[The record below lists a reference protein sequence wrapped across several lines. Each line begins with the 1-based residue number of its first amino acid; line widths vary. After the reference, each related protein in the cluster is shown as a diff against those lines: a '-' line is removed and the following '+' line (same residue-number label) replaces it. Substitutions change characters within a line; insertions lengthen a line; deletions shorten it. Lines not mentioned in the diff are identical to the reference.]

1 MEKERKH
8 GKKVILASG
17 SPRRKELLEQVGVE
31 FEQRVSGKEERYT
44 ATEPKEIVKELALMK
59 AENVASDIEA
69 EKGLL
74 IDTVVIGADTIVVL
88 DGQILGKPRN
98 EEHAFEMLQNLQG
111 RSHEVYTGVAIIDFI
126 LNCDNIDKLIEV
138 LDKVYI
144 KTDNKEGKKEVIS
157 HAVETKVHVHE
168 MSEKEIREYVA
179 TKDPMDKAGGYGIQ
193 GVFAAYIDGI
203 EGDYYNVV
211 GLPVS
216 YVYQQLK
223 EICLMC

>member
-1 MEKERKH
+1 MA
-8 GKKVILASG
+8 KKVILASG

-111 RSHEVYTGVAIIDFI
+111 RSHEVYTGVAF
-126 LNCDNIDKLIEV
+126 LS
-138 LDKVYI
+138 Y
-144 KTDNKEGKKEVIS
+144 NKEGKKELIS
-157 HAVETKVHVHE
+157 NAVETKVQVHE
-168 MSEKEIREYVA
+168 RSEKEIREEVA

>member
-1 MEKERKH
+1 MA
-8 GKKVILASG
+8 KKVILASG

-111 RSHEVYTGVAIIDFI
+111 RSHEVYTGVAF
-126 LNCDNIDKLIEV
+126 LS
-138 LDKVYI
+138 Y
-144 KTDNKEGKKEVIS
+144 NKEGKK
-157 HAVETKVHVHE
+157 
-168 MSEKEIREYVA
+168 
-179 TKDPMDKAGGYGIQ
+179 DFLQ
-193 GVFAAYIDGI
+193 
-203 EGDYYNVV
+203 
-211 GLPVS
+211 L
-216 YVYQQLK
+216 LK
-223 EICLMC
+223 ENKLEFEDEALHAIAKKAKEKKVGARALRAIIEEFMLDIMYEIPKDDNIGKVIITKEYIEKTGGPVIMMRGCPELEEKSVI

>member
-1 MEKERKH
+1 MA
-8 GKKVILASG
+8 KKVILASG

-44 ATEPKEIVKELALMK
+44 ATEPKEIVKELK

-111 RSHEVYTGVAIIDFI
+111 RSHEVYTGVAF
-126 LNCDNIDKLIEV
+126 LS
-138 LDKVYI
+138 Y
-144 KTDNKEGKKEVIS
+144 NKEGKKEVIS

-223 EICLMC
+223 ETCLMC

>member
-1 MEKERKH
+1 MA
-8 GKKVILASG
+8 KKVILASG

-111 RSHEVYTGVAIIDFI
+111 RSHEVYTGVAF
-126 LNCDNIDKLIEV
+126 LS
-138 LDKVYI
+138 Y
-144 KTDNKEGKKEVIS
+144 NKEGKKEVIS

-168 MSEKEIREYVA
+168 MSEKEIREYPVSEL
-179 TKDPMDKAGGYGIQ
+179 KFKLRRKNDKVQINDKELKELEELERKGE
-193 GVFAAYIDGI
+193 FAAYIDGI

>member
-1 MEKERKH
+1 MA
-8 GKKVILASG
+8 KKVILASG

-111 RSHEVYTGVAIIDFI
+111 RSHEVYTGVAF
-126 LNCDNIDKLIEV
+126 L
-138 LDKVYI
+138 
-144 KTDNKEGKKEVIS
+144 S
-157 HAVETKVHVHE
+157 
-168 MSEKEIREYVA
+168 
-179 TKDPMDKAGGYGIQ
+179 
-193 GVFAAYIDGI
+193 
-203 EGDYYNVV
+203 YN
-211 GLPVS
+211 
-216 YVYQQLK
+216 
-223 EICLMC
+223 

>member
-1 MEKERKH
+1 MA
-8 GKKVILASG
+8 KKVILASG

-111 RSHEVYTGVAIIDFI
+111 RSHEVYTGVAF
-126 LNCDNIDKLIEV
+126 LF
-138 LDKVYI
+138 Y
-144 KTDNKEGKKEVIS
+144 NKEGKKEVIS

>member
-1 MEKERKH
+1 MA
-8 GKKVILASG
+8 KKVILASG

-111 RSHEVYTGVAIIDFI
+111 RSHEVYTGVAF
-126 LNCDNIDKLIEV
+126 LS
-138 LDKVYI
+138 Y
-144 KTDNKEGKKEVIS
+144 NKEGKKEVIS
-157 HAVETKVHVHE
+157 HAVETKVYVHE
-168 MSEKEIREYVA
+168 MSEKEIREYVT

>member
-1 MEKERKH
+1 MA
-8 GKKVILASG
+8 KKVILASG

-98 EEHAFEMLQNLQG
+98 EMLQNLQG
-111 RSHEVYTGVAIIDFI
+111 RGHEVYTGVAF
-126 LNCDNIDKLIEV
+126 LS
-138 LDKVYI
+138 Y
-144 KTDNKEGKKEVIS
+144 NKEGKKEVIS

>member
-1 MEKERKH
+1 MA
-8 GKKVILASG
+8 KKVILASG

-111 RSHEVYTGVAIIDFI
+111 RSHEVYTGVAF
-126 LNCDNIDKLIEV
+126 LS
-138 LDKVYI
+138 Y
-144 KTDNKEGKKEVIS
+144 NKEGKKEVIS
-157 HAVETKVHVHE
+157 HAVETKVNVHE

>member
-1 MEKERKH
+1 MA
-8 GKKVILASG
+8 KKVILASG

-111 RSHEVYTGVAIIDFI
+111 RSHEVYTGVAF
-126 LNCDNIDKLIEV
+126 LSYN
-138 LDKVYI
+138 
-144 KTDNKEGKKEVIS
+144 KEVIS

>member
-1 MEKERKH
+1 MA
-8 GKKVILASG
+8 KKVILASG

-111 RSHEVYTGVAIIDFI
+111 RSHEVYTGVAF
-126 LNCDNIDKLIEV
+126 LS
-138 LDKVYI
+138 Y
-144 KTDNKEGKKEVIS
+144 NKEGKKEVIS
-157 HAVETKVHVHE
+157 HAVETKVYVHE

>member
-88 DGQILGKPRN
+88 T
-98 EEHAFEMLQNLQG
+98 G
-111 RSHEVYTGVAIIDFI
+111 RFLKA
-126 LNCDNIDKLIEV
+126 
-138 LDKVYI
+138 
-144 KTDNKEGKKEVIS
+144 KE
-157 HAVETKVHVHE
+157 
-168 MSEKEIREYVA
+168 
-179 TKDPMDKAGGYGIQ
+179 
-193 GVFAAYIDGI
+193 
-203 EGDYYNVV
+203 
-211 GLPVS
+211 
-216 YVYQQLK
+216 
-223 EICLMC
+223 